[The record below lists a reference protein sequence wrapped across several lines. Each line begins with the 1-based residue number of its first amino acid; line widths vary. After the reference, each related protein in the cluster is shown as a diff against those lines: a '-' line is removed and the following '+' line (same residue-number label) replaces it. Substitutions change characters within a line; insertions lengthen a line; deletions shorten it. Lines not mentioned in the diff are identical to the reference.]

1 MKHENPD
8 CPMYFGATPDVL
20 LKARQLR
27 NHETEAEH
35 LLWQRLCNNQIL
47 DLHFRRQHPI
57 NRFIADF
64 YCVKLKLVIEI
75 DGGIHDLPENR
86 EYDLKRTAILND
98 FGITVLRFSNE
109 QIIYEIDLSI
119 QKIKNIAQQILNEI

>member
-1 MKHENPD
+1 MKHGNQD
-8 CPMYFGATPDVL
+8 CSMYFGATPDVF

-35 LLWQRLCNNQIL
+35 LLWQRLCNNQIS

-64 YCVKLKLVIEI
+64 YCVKLKLVLEI

-86 EYDLKRTAILND
+86 DYDIKRTAILND
-98 FGITVLRFSNE
+98 FGITVLRFSND
-109 QIIYEIDLSI
+109 QIMYEIDSAI
-119 QKIKNIAQQILNEI
+119 QKIKNAAQKILNEI